1 VKVRILIIFA
11 PTNINPNMEIT
22 KDNLEYLYH
31 NVFSEARFLAV
42 DPCAIVWELSAHTQ
56 RQLDLEIG
64 GLFVAMITWGNR
76 KAIRTA
82 ARHMLGDEM
91 QWNPSAF
98 ILEQQYLDCYQNA
111 KNNCVYRTLNK
122 FKFIEVCENI
132 YNALESCRTTH
143 PSEELTLEK
152 CLEGLDMKQCIATI
166 TEWLAPAKLG
176 TMGKTACKRI
186 CMFLRWMVRTE
197 TPDFGLWKSHL
208 PSELYAILD
217 VHICELTFPILKHKQ
232 ASWQACE
239 ELTEIFRKWDKDDP
253 LKYDV
258 ALMTLADQITTGEE
272 KIVR

>member
-1 VKVRILIIFA
+1 
-11 PTNINPNMEIT
+11 MDIT
-22 KDNLEYLYH
+22 KDKLEYLYN
-31 NVFSEARFLAV
+31 NVFSEDRFLAV

-76 KAIRTA
+76 KAIRAA

-91 QWNPSAF
+91 HWNPSAF
-98 ILEQQYLDCYQNA
+98 ILERLYLDSYQDA
-111 KNNCVYRTLNK
+111 KNDCVYRTLNK

-132 YNALESCRTTH
+132 YNALEACRSTY
-143 PSEELTLEK
+143 PEAEPTLER
-152 CLEGLDMKQCIATI
+152 CLEGQDMKQCIATI
-166 TEWLAPAKLG
+166 TDWLAPARLG

-197 TPDFGLWKSHL
+197 TPDFGLWTTHQ

-217 VHICELTFPILKHKQ
+217 VHVCQLTSSILQHKQ
-232 ASWQACE
+232 ASWKACE
-239 ELTEIFRKWDKDDP
+239 ELTDIFRKWDKDDP

-258 ALMTLADQITTGEE
+258 ALMTLADQKTAEE
-272 KIVR
+272 GYANG